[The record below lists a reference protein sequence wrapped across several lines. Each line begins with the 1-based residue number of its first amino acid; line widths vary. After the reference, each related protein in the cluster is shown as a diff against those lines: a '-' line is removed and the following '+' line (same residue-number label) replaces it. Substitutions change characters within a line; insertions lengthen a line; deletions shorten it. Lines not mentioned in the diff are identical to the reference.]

1 MAKVEE
7 TPLPGVGIRYDFRTE
22 SGRRLG
28 VLLHRSGRRELLAYR
43 EDDPDETGFTVDLGR
58 DDARTLAEL
67 LGASVVVEHLGELQ
81 QDLEGLSIDWIPI
94 EEGSDWAGRTLAEAA
109 VHTMTGVSIVA
120 FIGAG
125 RTVAAPGAHDRLEPG
140 LTAVAVGTPEGIG
153 SLARQLRRR

>member
-1 MAKVEE
+1 MAQVEE

-28 VLLHRSGRRELLAYR
+28 VLLHRSGRRELLVYS
-43 EDDPDETGFTVDLGR
+43 EDDPDETSVTVDLGR

-81 QDLEGLSIDWIPI
+81 QDLEGLSIDWVPI
-94 EEGSDWAGRTLAEAA
+94 DEGSDWAGKTLSEAG
-109 VHTMTGVSIVA
+109 VHTTTGVSIVA
-120 FIGAG
+120 FICAG

-140 LTAVAVGTPEGIG
+140 TTAVAVGSPEGI
-153 SLARQLRRR
+153 SILARHLRRH